1 MIGKAYTALFK
12 FYDNTLQKMSFKK
25 RPVLI
30 IGKADSNDYVI
41 LPISRVTN
49 SHNINAEFD
58 LKIEPAV
65 VPLLNLSQISYIRT
79 HKQEIINRAQIDK
92 LIVDFKTEYPD
103 IYISCLE
110 KVEEFQERLLSE
122 AL

>member
-12 FYDNTLQKMSFKK
+12 FFDNTSQKMSFKK
-25 RPVLI
+25 RPVLV

-49 SHNINAEFD
+49 NHNINRNFD
-58 LKIEPAV
+58 LKIEPFT
-65 VPLLNLSQISYIRT
+65 VPLLNLTQTSYIRT
-79 HKQEIINRAQIDK
+79 HKQEIVNKAQLDK
-92 LIVDFKTEYPD
+92 LIVDFKREYPD
-103 IYISCLE
+103 IYLNCLV
-110 KVEEFQERLLSE
+110 KVEEFQNKLIDD

>member
-12 FYDNTLQKMSFKK
+12 FYDNALQKMSFKK
-25 RPVLI
+25 RPILI
-30 IGKADSNDYVI
+30 IGKADSNDYVM

-49 SHNINAEFD
+49 SHNISAEFD
-58 LKIEPAV
+58 LKVEPTA

-92 LIVDFKTEYPD
+92 LIVDFKIEYPD
-103 IYISCLE
+103 IYIDCLE
-110 KVEEFQERLLSE
+110 KVEEFQKRLLSD